1 MEEGKSDEWW
11 DGSEGDGQKGV
22 LTGTPNV
29 GASGE
34 QGQAGPYVQPMM
46 MMQPSNDAAT
56 WSMVLGLVTWFSH
69 LSSAILCFTACLAPF
84 TTIGGIILGHVGL
97 SKAAELN
104 GLNRGMAI
112 AGLVMNYLSIVA
124 YGAVVLGFG
133 ALGAGALSL

>member
-1 MEEGKSDEWW
+1 
-11 DGSEGDGQKGV
+11 
-22 LTGTPNV
+22 
-29 GASGE
+29 
-34 QGQAGPYVQPMM
+34 
-46 MMQPSNDAAT
+46 
-56 WSMVLGLVTWFSH
+56 MVLGLVTWFSH
-69 LSSAILCFTACLAPF
+69 ISSAILCFTACLAPF

-112 AGLVMNYLSIVA
+112 AGLVMNYLSVVA

>member
-11 DGSEGDGQKGV
+11 DGSEGTGQKGV

-69 LSSAILCFTACLAPF
+69 ISSAILCFTACLAPF

-104 GLNRGMAI
+104 GLN
-112 AGLVMNYLSIVA
+112 
-124 YGAVVLGFG
+124 
-133 ALGAGALSL
+133 LSLIHI